1 MNQKIKQDLVKIIK
15 PPHQWEMMK
24 HKNGKGL
31 GMEDGAEKCNEVFT
45 FEPTLPT
52 LCDKNNLTL
61 PEST

>member
-1 MNQKIKQDLVKIIK
+1 
-15 PPHQWEMMK
+15 MMK
-24 HKNGKGL
+24 HKNSKGL